1 VIAEVV
7 ALTHHEVQQQ
17 QVQMRTD
24 VGGDLPL
31 VVGDRIQVQQVL
43 LNLVLNGLDALRPI
57 LDRPR
62 TLLIR
67 AGRLGAETV
76 RVTVQDSGI
85 GVDPP
90 MLERM
95 FAPFVTTKPA
105 GLGMGLAIS
114 RTIIE
119 AHGGRLWAE
128 PHADHGI
135 TVHFTLPTAGE
146 HAHA

>member
-1 VIAEVV
+1 
-7 ALTHHEVQQQ
+7 VQQQ
-17 QVQMRTD
+17 QVQVRTD

-43 LNLVLNGLDALRPI
+43 LNLVLNGLDAMRPVVY
-57 LDRPR
+57 RPR

-67 AGRLGAETV
+67 AERLGAEAV
-76 RVTVQDSGI
+76 LVAVQDTGI
-85 GVDPP
+85 GVEPP

-95 FAPFVTTKPA
+95 FAPLVTTKST
-105 GLGMGLAIS
+105 GLGLGLAIS

-119 AHGGRLWAE
+119 AHEGRLWAE

-135 TVHFTLPTAGE
+135 TVHFTLPTVGE
-146 HAHA
+146 HDHA